1 MARLV
6 AISLLMI
13 LVAGTSAASEEDRI
27 LYLTVKYA
35 GGTVSLDDAQVVDGT
50 IKQPRQPRL
59 TPGSFYFAVAAA
71 DGDVLFTGTVP
82 DPTLLHVE
90 YEDDQG
96 RLQKRTA
103 RQDPAIFVI
112 RIPYDQRSH
121 SVTIRRIDST
131 ILDVKRVSEESTFLG
146 TLVVDEEVRNR

>member
-13 LVAGTSAASEEDRI
+13 LVAGMSSASEDRI

-35 GGTVSLDDAQVVDGT
+35 GGALSLDDARVVVGT

-59 TPGSFYFAVAAA
+59 TPGSLHFTVAAA
-71 DGDVLFTGTVP
+71 DGEVLFAGTIP
-82 DPTLLHVE
+82 DPTILHVE

-96 RLQKRTA
+96 RLQKLTA
-103 RQDPAIFVI
+103 RQDPAIFAI
-112 RIPYDQRSH
+112 RIPYDHRSH

-131 ILDVKRVSEESTFLG
+131 ILDVKRVSEESRFLG
-146 TLVVDEEVRNR
+146 TLVIEEVRNR

>member
-6 AISLLMI
+6 AISLLMT
-13 LVAGTSAASEEDRI
+13 LVAGTSPAGEEDRI

-35 GGTVSLDDAQVVDGT
+35 GGSVSLEDTRVVDGM

-59 TPGSFYFAVAAA
+59 TPGRLHFAVTAA
-71 DGDVLFTGTVP
+71 DGEVLFAGTVP

-90 YEDDQG
+90 YEDGQG
-96 RLQKRTA
+96 RLQKLTA
-103 RQDPAIFVI
+103 RQDPAIFTI
-112 RIPYDQRSH
+112 RVPYDQRSH

-131 ILDVKRVSEESTFLG
+131 ILDVRRLSEESTFLG
-146 TLVVDEEVRNR
+146 TLVIEEEVRNR

>member
-13 LVAGTSAASEEDRI
+13 LVAGTSPAGEEDRI

-35 GGTVSLDDAQVVDGT
+35 AGSVSLEDARVVDGT

-59 TPGSFYFAVAAA
+59 TPGRLHFAVTAA
-71 DGDVLFTGTVP
+71 DGEVLFTGTVP

-96 RLQKRTA
+96 RLQKLTA
-103 RQDPAIFVI
+103 QQDPAIFTI
-112 RIPYDQRSH
+112 RVPYDQRSH

-131 ILDVKRVSEESTFLG
+131 IVDVKRVSEESRFLG
-146 TLVVDEEVRNR
+146 TLVIDEEMRNR

>member
-13 LVAGTSAASEEDRI
+13 LVAGTSAASEDDRI

-35 GGTVSLDDAQVVDGT
+35 GGTVSLDDAEVVDGT

-59 TPGSFYFAVAAA
+59 TPGLHFAVAAA
-71 DGDVLFTGTVP
+71 DGEVLFTGTVP

-131 ILDVKRVSEESTFLG
+131 ILDVRRVSEESTFLG